1 MVETKVMF
9 ESTEVEKDVKGSSE
23 FNFWR
28 VFTGFFGDLKG
39 LANDIN
45 AATEAAYS
53 EGDDLL

>member
-1 MVETKVMF
+1 MAEAKIQF
-9 ESTEVEKDVKGSSE
+9 EAPEVEEIKGTSE

-28 VFTGFFGDLKG
+28 CFVGLFGDLKG

-53 EGDDLL
+53 EGGTIL